1 MQIVLFTIAALSAA
15 LSQAVPID
23 ATSETEKGW
32 RKMFESV
39 DTYCNRK
46 LVTEIE
52 ELVEDTDAYL
62 NKSLKRYE
70 YV

>member
-1 MQIVLFTIAALSAA
+1 MKIVLFTIAALSAA
-15 LSQAVPID
+15 LTQAVSID
-23 ATSETEKGW
+23 AESEAERGL
-32 RKMFESV
+32 RRMFESL